1 MSSDNDAPPT
11 ISYTSKRTTTKT
23 RTAATSARRRKN
35 IPLCHASGSDNPD
48 GKDQNSWFARKS
60 VGWTDEEI
68 KNHVVSGGV
77 SNGGKSFSMVGDVIL
92 GAASSTSKKDKKKKK
107 RRMKQFAWEEDDE
120 EDIEDGGSVGRIMT
134 AADIMDEK
142 DEVDFMAPVSVS
154 KSFQMKSSA
163 NADNNTQDDT
173 TKSANKSKSR
183 RRQNAALDELAQVC
197 GGDTTGS
204 NSRIQP
210 TSANESIGWRLLRVL
225 GYRSRLGMAFVPL
238 AGHVGGL
245 DSIDNEVK
253 ELGNGKHEAKW
264 LASKRLRAIRLPS
277 IQNVDG
283 SKNSSDVTKEGKKKT
298 KVLTIPPPKVNRHG
312 IGFDPFKNAP
322 EFRKFHE
329 RRQELAKKQGRSTED
344 DNARGSNRYSTD
356 NLKDGRQ
363 ALWDKRRSDVGKD
376 IEDEMSDPGIVKS
389 HHQSSSHYA
398 ADRDYTDFIG
408 TKASSGFALHDE
420 DDANVYQ
427 DGEGSGN
434 NGDGGEY
441 TTEIHSPVASEDE
454 DDNNGLGL
462 FGKPAI
468 LEKKSKASERGMK
481 GVEDS
486 GKVAADAW
494 SAWGIGESPA
504 VKRTTMDGKP
514 PLSGFTL
521 AASTDSQ
528 AKSVAPKRWKGPI
541 VPSGYVLKHHVFT
554 KEEDGDIKESVV
566 DGNSGLGLDLQHR
579 QEQQPSRASVPKV
592 PPSRMQPPP
601 PDGKMLSRGGNEMNF
616 HAVKESMKNRFTS
629 AAETT
634 TATNASESEVKDDNN
649 NKQDMDE
656 EEWVTVE
663 VSTWLPTRL
672 LCKRWGVAAPSTV
685 GVSETGKGGLV
696 QSKEENYFRQTIM
709 AEHPDVGSTNLK
721 TPATSGGKVK
731 PADDRVHLDN
741 FLGDDDQED
750 IAPPPERPSDTVFQS
765 IFNAES
771 DMDIS
776 SDDDNTSD
784 GVDLDTTRANDE
796 TDVKIKK
803 ESAAS
808 VDRSPLPQTN
818 GSSNADIKPRSA
830 DQYNND
836 LLPAADSTDSDS
848 SGSSRNRQKRRKKSD
863 ERKRHRRSESSDE
876 EDRRR
881 RKKKKHKH
889 KRSKHKKGRH

>member
-1 MSSDNDAPPT
+1 MSDNDAPPT
-11 ISYTSKRTTTKT
+11 ISYTRKRTTTKT

-35 IPLCHASGSDNPD
+35 IPLCHASGGDNPD
-48 GKDQNSWFARKS
+48 GKDQHSWFARKS

-92 GAASSTSKKDKKKKK
+92 GASSSTSMKDKKKKK
-107 RRMKQFAWEEDDE
+107 KRRGKQFAWEEDDE
-120 EDIEDGGSVGRIMT
+120 EDIEDGGSGGRIMT
-134 AADIMDEK
+134 AADIMDEQ
-142 DEVDFMAPVSVS
+142 DEVDFMAPVKVS
-154 KSFQMKSSA
+154 KSYQMKSSA
-163 NADNNTQDDT
+163 NTDNNIQDDNA
-173 TKSANKSKSR
+173 KSANNGSKSR

-197 GGDTTGS
+197 GNTSGS

-245 DSIDNEVK
+245 DSIDNNEVK

-264 LASKRLRAIRLPS
+264 LASKRLRAIYLPS
-277 IQNVDG
+277 IQNVDD
-283 SKNSSDVTKEGKKKT
+283 SKNSTDVTKRDKKKI

-329 RRQELAKKQGRSTED
+329 RRQELAKKQGRATED
-344 DNARGSNRYSTD
+344 DTARGNNRYSTD

-363 ALWDKRRSDVGKD
+363 ALWDKARSDVGKD
-376 IEDEMSDPGIVKS
+376 SEDEMSDPGIVKS

-427 DGEGSGN
+427 DGEGRRD

-441 TTEIHSPVASEDE
+441 TTEINSPVASEDE
-454 DDNNGLGL
+454 DDDNGL
-462 FGKPAI
+462 FGKAAI
-468 LEKKSKASERGMK
+468 IEKKSKASERGMK

-514 PLSGFTL
+514 PLSGFAL

-528 AKSVAPKRWKGPI
+528 AKSDAPKRWKGPI
-541 VPSGYVLKHHVFT
+541 VPSGYVLQHHVFT
-554 KEEDGDIKESVV
+554 KEEDDDIKESVV
-566 DGNSGLGLDLQHR
+566 DGNSGLGLDLQRR
-579 QEQQPSRASVPKV
+579 QEQQPSRSLVPNV
-592 PPSRMQPPP
+592 LPPSRMQPPPP

-629 AAETT
+629 AAEIT
-634 TATNASESEVKDDNN
+634 TANTSESEVNDGNN
-649 NKQDMDE
+649 SKQDMDE

-672 LCKRWGVAAPSTV
+672 LCKRWGITAPSTV
-685 GVSETGKGGLV
+685 GVSETGKGGMV

-709 AEHPDVGSTNLK
+709 AEHPDGGSSNTK
-721 TPATSGGKVK
+721 TPATSNSKTT
-731 PADDRVHLDN
+731 ADSGMQVDN

-750 IAPPPERPSDTVFQS
+750 IAPPPERPSDAVFQS

-776 SDDDNTSD
+776 SDDDNESD
-784 GVDLDTTRANDE
+784 EDDLDTTRAEDE
-796 TDVKIKK
+796 KESKK

-808 VDRSPLPQTN
+808 VDRSHLSQTN
-818 GSSNADIKPRSA
+818 GSLADIKPKPA

-848 SGSSRNRQKRRKKSD
+848 ESSGSSKHRRKRRKSKSD
-863 ERKRHRRSESSDE
+863 ERKRHRRSDSDE

-881 RKKKKHKH
+881 RKKKKHK
-889 KRSKHKKGRH
+889 RSKHKKSRY

>member
-1 MSSDNDAPPT
+1 
-11 ISYTSKRTTTKT
+11 
-23 RTAATSARRRKN
+23 
-35 IPLCHASGSDNPD
+35 
-48 GKDQNSWFARKS
+48 
-60 VGWTDEEI
+60 
-68 KNHVVSGGV
+68 
-77 SNGGKSFSMVGDVIL
+77 
-92 GAASSTSKKDKKKKK
+92 
-107 RRMKQFAWEEDDE
+107 
-120 EDIEDGGSVGRIMT
+120 
-134 AADIMDEK
+134 
-142 DEVDFMAPVSVS
+142 
-154 KSFQMKSSA
+154 
-163 NADNNTQDDT
+163 
-173 TKSANKSKSR
+173 
-183 RRQNAALDELAQVC
+183 
-197 GGDTTGS
+197 
-204 NSRIQP
+204 
-210 TSANESIGWRLLRVL
+210 
-225 GYRSRLGMAFVPL
+225 
-238 AGHVGGL
+238 
-245 DSIDNEVK
+245 
-253 ELGNGKHEAKW
+253 LGNGKHEAKW
-264 LASKRLRAIRLPS
+264 LASKRLRAIYLPS
-277 IQNVDG
+277 IQNVDD
-283 SKNSSDVTKEGKKKT
+283 SKNSTDVTKEDKKKS

-329 RRQELAKKQGRSTED
+329 RRQELAKKQGRLTED
-344 DNARGSNRYSTD
+344 DTARGSNRYSTD
-356 NLKDGRQ
+356 DLKDRRQ
-363 ALWDKRRSDVGKD
+363 ALWDKGRSDVNKD
-376 IEDEMSDPGIVKS
+376 SEDEMSDPGMMS

-427 DGEGSGN
+427 DGEERGD

-454 DDNNGLGL
+454 DDNNGL

-468 LEKKSKASERGMK
+468 LEKKSKASERGTK
-481 GVEDS
+481 GVEGS

-528 AKSVAPKRWKGPI
+528 AKSVAPKRWKGPT

-554 KEEDGDIKESVV
+554 KEEDCDIKESGG
-566 DGNSGLGLDLQHR
+566 DGMDSGLGLDLQHR
-579 QEQQPSRASVPKV
+579 QEQQPSRASVPKL
-592 PPSRMQPPP
+592 PPSRLQPPPP

-634 TATNASESEVKDDNN
+634 TTTTNASESEVKDDNN
-649 NKQDMDE
+649 NKQDMDK

-672 LCKRWGVAAPSTV
+672 LCKRWGITAPSTV
-685 GVSETGKGGLV
+685 GMSETGKGGMV
-696 QSKEENYFRQTIM
+696 QSKEESYFRQTIM
-709 AEHPDVGSTNLK
+709 AEQPDVGSSNTK
-721 TPATSGGKVK
+721 TPASGSKTT
-731 PADDRVHLDN
+731 ADSGMQVDN

-750 IAPPPERPSDTVFQS
+750 IAPPSERPSDAVFQS

-776 SDDDNTSD
+776 SDDDNESD
-784 GVDLDTTRANDE
+784 EDDLDTARAEDE
-796 TDVKIKK
+796 KESKK

-808 VDRSPLPQTN
+808 VDRSHLSQTN

-848 SGSSRNRQKRRKKSD
+848 ESSGSSKHRRKRRKSKSD
-863 ERKRHRRSESSDE
+863 ERKRHRRSDSDE

-881 RKKKKHKH
+881 RKKKKHK
-889 KRSKHKKGRH
+889 RSKHKKSRY